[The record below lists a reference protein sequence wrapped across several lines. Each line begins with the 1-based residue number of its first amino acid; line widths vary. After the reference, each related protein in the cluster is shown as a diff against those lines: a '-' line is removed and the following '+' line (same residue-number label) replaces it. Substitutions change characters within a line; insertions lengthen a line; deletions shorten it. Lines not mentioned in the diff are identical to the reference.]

1 MNKDPVPSL
10 DSWGDILKQFV
21 LLVIQSPLA
30 VAAFALSFFMGY
42 GISFVLFDYRL
53 KESLK
58 KTHYLFHVSVGL
70 CYTALVFC
78 VFNYRAM
85 AMPMSPEQIAERI
98 PATLLFSLALG
109 FIIIIVVAIW
119 REVRPFQRR

>member
-1 MNKDPVPSL
+1 MSTGPGPPV
-10 DSWGDILKQFV
+10 DSWGDILKQFTV
-21 LLVIQSPLA
+21 LVIQSPLA

-70 CYTALVFC
+70 GYTALVFC
-78 VFNYRAM
+78 VFNSRAIVI
-85 AMPMSPEQIAERI
+85 PMSPEQIAERV

-109 FIIIIVVAIW
+109 FIIIILVAIW
-119 REVRPFQRR
+119 REVRSFHRR

>member
-1 MNKDPVPSL
+1 MNKDPGSYV
-10 DSWGDILKQFV
+10 DSWGEILKQFAV
-21 LLVIQSPLA
+21 LVIQSPLA
-30 VAAFALSFFMGY
+30 VAAFGLSFFMGY

-70 CYTALVFC
+70 GYTALVFC
-78 VFNYRAM
+78 VFNYRAIVI
-85 AMPMSPEQIAERI
+85 PMSPEEIAERV
-98 PATLLFSLALG
+98 PATLLLSLALG